1 VNSGAP
7 EVWAVPVPHVALVV
21 LLLLQT
27 R

>member
-1 VNSGAP
+1 MCSEI
-7 EVWAVPVPHVALVV
+7 EVVPATHVALVV